1 MSTWRLVF
9 FGLLL
14 MLTLRFWNNGL
25 ISPIIQ
31 RLTRSGVAQETVAK
45 RAGPAEGAPDGAP
58 GGVAE
63 GQG

>member
-1 MSTWRLVF
+1 
-9 FGLLL
+9 

-31 RLTRSGVAQETVAK
+31 RLTRSGVAEETVAK
-45 RAGPAEGAPDGAP
+45 RGAAGEEAVEGM
-58 GGVAE
+58 AE